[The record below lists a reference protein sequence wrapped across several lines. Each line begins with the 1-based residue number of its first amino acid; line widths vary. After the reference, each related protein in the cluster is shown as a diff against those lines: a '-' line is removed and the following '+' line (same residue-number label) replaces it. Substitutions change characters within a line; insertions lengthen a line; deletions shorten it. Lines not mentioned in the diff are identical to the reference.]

1 MKNLELPLCMKTPG
15 SGALGALCVGI
26 LACTS
31 APVSANEPAH
41 CAWMTEAIGIPQS
54 NMDERP
60 GDFHEVPICHDRF
73 LLRHN
78 NLTKT
83 PDWVIE
89 RLTAD
94 LVTGTNTRPKVK
106 FQPEPNISDDNV
118 RADDE
123 AYLRSQYARGHQAA
137 SADFKSDEQL
147 MKNTFIFSNA
157 VPQEGSG
164 FNSSIWSQFE
174 NRVQKLA
181 QVRGEIYVITGPVY
195 QDPKG
200 KDIVFSEAQNPCGR
214 EIRLPDLERDM
225 VCGGLNKSTPN
236 LKCDGHGVAIPAGLY
251 KIIYDP
257 AMNRINA
264 YVMPNVDHPNK
275 KERGGL
281 STENYLNTW
290 RISVRN
296 LEDRVGY
303 TFFPD
308 FDRHRSHALLESCP
322 ASMIR

>member
-214 EIRLPDLERDM
+214 EIRLPRPRT
-225 VCGGLNKSTPN
+225 GYGLRRSKQVYTQFEMRWSRSGNPGRPLQNHLRPSN
-236 LKCDGHGVAIPAGLY
+236 E
-251 KIIYDP
+251 
-257 AMNRINA
+257 RINA

-296 LEDRVGY
+296 L
-303 TFFPD
+303 
-308 FDRHRSHALLESCP
+308 
-322 ASMIR
+322 